1 MKLRGKEERGR
12 EKRGEGTREHGWV
25 VGGRKVK
32 EGLERGDYAKSGC
45 CLWLLRY
52 RFPIPAFSALYILST
67 PIRVWYGDDAEAIT
81 GIPGDERCYYWGV
94 APLADVGSCE
104 IQRERERERTSR
116 RSLTFWYFD
125 PGKPALFARLSK
137 WRVER
142 CIPLDHSSDRY
153 NRIMRENGYG
163 KCKRVGGGGVEF
175 DREFLLLVDIQ
186 LIG

>member
-81 GIPGDERCYYWGV
+81 GIPGDERCYYWGGC
-94 APLADVGSCE
+94 ASGRCWLMQNTE
-104 IQRERERERTSR
+104 RERERERTSR

-142 CIPLDHSSDRY
+142 CIPLDHSSTIGSCVRMDME
-153 NRIMRENGYG
+153 NARES
-163 KCKRVGGGGVEF
+163 VGEGWVW
-175 DREFLLLVDIQ
+175 
-186 LIG
+186 

>member
-94 APLADVGSCE
+94 APLADVGSCK
-104 IQRERERERTSR
+104 IQRERGRERERRDEVWRFGT
-116 RSLTFWYFD
+116 LTRVN
-125 PGKPALFARLSK
+125 RLSLPAYPSDEWK
-137 WRVER
+137 GVYRWTIRV
-142 CIPLDHSSDRY
+142 
-153 NRIMRENGYG
+153 
-163 KCKRVGGGGVEF
+163 
-175 DREFLLLVDIQ
+175 Q
-186 LIG
+186 

>member
-1 MKLRGKEERGR
+1 MKLIYTFSIWKNFRIVEMGFQWLEQADDKKSMLKNSSRKFGGVKDERRSWKVRRERPTPNEIARKRRERGR

-67 PIRVWYGDDAEAIT
+67 PIRVWYEDDAEAIT

-104 IQRERERERTSR
+104 IQREREGENVETK
-116 RSLTFWYFD
+116 FD
-125 PGKPALFARLSK
+125 VLVLWPG
-137 WRVER
+137 
-142 CIPLDHSSDRY
+142 
-153 NRIMRENGYG
+153 
-163 KCKRVGGGGVEF
+163 
-175 DREFLLLVDIQ
+175 
-186 LIG
+186 